1 VAKTLTEIRSLARS
15 HTRTALNVLVG
26 IMRSK
31 DATPAARVS
40 AANAI
45 LDRGW
50 GKAPQ
55 AIENGGDGTLELVH
69 RIERVIVHP
78 ETAEIGHWYE
88 PDKLIAYC
96 VAVYFAKLL
105 VWDKVLGLGTT
116 DPLAGFAAVTSN
128 LVVSF
133 YFAKRGFENVARIIK
148 R

>member
-1 VAKTLTEIRSLARS
+1 LAKTLTEIRSLARS

-55 AIENGGDGTLELVH
+55 AIENGGDGALELVH

-78 ETAEIGHWYE
+78 ENSDSES
-88 PDKLIAYC
+88 
-96 VAVYFAKLL
+96 V
-105 VWDKVLGLGTT
+105 
-116 DPLAGFAAVTSN
+116 
-128 LVVSF
+128 
-133 YFAKRGFENVARIIK
+133 
-148 R
+148 

>member
-1 VAKTLTEIRSLARS
+1 MASSKSLTEIRLLARS
-15 HTRTALNVLVG
+15 HTRTAVSVLIR

-50 GKAPQ
+50 GKATQPL
-55 AIENGGDGTLELVH
+55 ENSGDGALELIH
-69 RIERVIVHP
+69 RIERVIV
-78 ETAEIGHWYE
+78 
-88 PDKLIAYC
+88 
-96 VAVYFAKLL
+96 
-105 VWDKVLGLGTT
+105 
-116 DPLAGFAAVTSN
+116 
-128 LVVSF
+128 